1 MLVMRQAA
9 PLCPGSTSSTH
20 CTAVQVQ
27 GQVADL
33 TDLQRIL
40 QRSEQKLSNAQ
51 QQNMTVSLLCYACH
65 AAVICRLYPMI
76 MLKCLASVQSKLQY
90 CCL

>member
-1 MLVMRQAA
+1 MLLMRQAA
-9 PLCPGSTSSTH
+9 PLCRGSTSSTVY
-20 CTAVQVQ
+20 TAVQVQ

-51 QQNMTVSLLCYACH
+51 QQNMTVCLSRCSS
-65 AAVICRLYPMI
+65 ICRLYAMI
-76 MLKCLASVQSKLQY
+76 NRMVFV
-90 CCL
+90 